1 MFAAM
6 ELEAPSPSA
15 CIAVP
20 EGHWGH
26 RGGCRTRICAVVMWQ
41 DSGIGNVTWLSSR
54 GRALKTTPTVGFL
67 AAADEPPGRER

>member
-1 MFAAM
+1 
-6 ELEAPSPSA
+6 
-15 CIAVP
+15 
-20 EGHWGH
+20 
-26 RGGCRTRICAVVMWQ
+26 MWQ